1 MILRKLGAVLLVG
14 LFLSMPWRAQAQEW
28 SHSPPQWR
36 TLGQGL
42 AFTEVQVYL
51 DQEFV
56 DTLAIVKIDP
66 ATNVFRVFHH
76 KPDSLVCWQEEIK
89 APVVFNASYFN
100 SAGKPVGLIVAN
112 GKLLGPRNNSQMQGM
127 FVAEPQGMSPDLPRA
142 TILDLKTTHLDFKK
156 FPWQEGVESFPLL
169 LDSKGAIRVK
179 ESGKKSYRTVI
190 TADRNGNILVFN
202 SAENTF
208 TLQKLAQFLKSSSFG
223 IDSALNLD
231 GGAEAQLYIK
241 TKDFEYFSP
250 PSWKSRL
257 GNIMDQQKFLLPTVI
272 GVFPR
277 QQ

>member
-1 MILRKLGAVLLVG
+1 VFLRNLGAVLLVG
-14 LFLSMPWRAQAQEW
+14 LCLSMPWRAQAQEW
-28 SHSPPQWR
+28 THSPPQWR

-66 ATNVFRVFHH
+66 AANVFRVFHH
-76 KPDSLVCWQEEIK
+76 KSKGLLTWQEEIK

-100 SAGKPVGLIVAN
+100 AAGKPVGLIVAD
-112 GKLLGPRNNSQMQGM
+112 GKLVGPVNNSKMQGM

-142 TILDLKTTHLDFKK
+142 TILDLKATRLDFKK
-156 FPWQEGVESFPLL
+156 FPWQQGVESFPLL
-169 LDSKGAIRVK
+169 LDSKGNIRVR

-202 SAENTF
+202 TEDNTF
-208 TLQKLAQFLKSSSFG
+208 TLRKIAQFLKASSFG

-241 TKDFEYFSP
+241 TKDFEFYSP